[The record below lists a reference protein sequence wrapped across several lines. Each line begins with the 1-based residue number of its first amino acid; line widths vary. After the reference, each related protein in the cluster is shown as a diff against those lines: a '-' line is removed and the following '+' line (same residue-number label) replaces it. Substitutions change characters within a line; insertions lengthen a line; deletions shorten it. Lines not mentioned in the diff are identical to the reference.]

1 MHRILIGIK
10 NAQNGELQRGYIQT
24 EAENCFFDAFFPL
37 AAAALLVR
45 MLRAAGITAEV
56 VDQRGNI
63 VKVKNSYE

>member
-10 NAQNGELQRGYIQT
+10 NAQSGELQRGYIQA
-24 EAENCFFDAFFPL
+24 EVENCFFDAFFPL

-56 VDQRGNI
+56 VDQKGNI